1 MQGMLET
8 ALSTPWSTL
17 RGVLDGPLHPGGREA
32 TERLLDRA
40 DVTAGT
46 GVLDVGCG
54 AGESL
59 GVARERGANAV
70 GLDRDP
76 VASDSDGGR
85 AIRGEMT
92 QLPVAGSAVEVVLA
106 ECVICLAADRERALD
121 EAARVVEPGGRLAL
135 SDVVVGG
142 RVPDLPDPIVDALC
156 LTRSRGREA
165 TIAGVEDAGFVV
177 DDVCDHREDLL
188 AMQDRIEARVDYE
201 GLLGLMGERGQ
212 RLLDGIHEAEA
223 AVDDG
228 RIGYISLVAER
239 TDR

>member
-8 ALSTPWSTL
+8 ALANPWGTL
-17 RGVLDGPLHPGGREA
+17 RAVLDGPLHPGGREA

-46 GVLDVGCG
+46 RVLDIGCG
-54 AGESL
+54 TGESL
-59 GVARERGANAV
+59 AVARQRGARAV

-76 VASDSDGGR
+76 GDST

-92 QLPVAGSAVEVVLA
+92 ALPVADNAVEVALA
-106 ECVICLAADRERALD
+106 ECVMCLAADRERALG
-121 EAARVVEPGGRLAL
+121 EVARVVEPGGRLAL
-135 SDVVVGG
+135 SDVVVEGA
-142 RVPDLPDPIVDALC
+142 VPDLPDPIVDALC
-156 LTRSRGREA
+156 LTRSRSREA
-165 TIAGVEDAGFVV
+165 TVAGVETAGFVV
-177 DDVCDHREDLL
+177 DDVRDHREDLL
-188 AMQDRIEARVDYE
+188 AMQERIESRVDYE

-212 RLLDGIHEAEA
+212 RLLEGIHKAET

-239 TDR
+239 PDR

>member
-8 ALSTPWSTL
+8 ALANPWGTL

-40 DVTAGT
+40 GVEANTR
-46 GVLDVGCG
+46 VLDIGCG

-59 GVARERGANAV
+59 AVAGERGARAV

-76 VASDSDGGR
+76 AGER
-85 AIRGEMT
+85 AVRGEMT
-92 QLPVAGSAVEVVLA
+92 QLPVADDAVEVVLA
-106 ECVICLAADRERALD
+106 ECVMCLAADRERALG
-121 EAARVVEPGGRLAL
+121 EVARVVEPGGRLAL
-135 SDVVVGG
+135 SDVVVEGA
-142 RVPDLPDPIVDALC
+142 VPDLPDPIVDALC
-156 LTRSRGREA
+156 LRRSRGREA
-165 TIAGVEDAGFVV
+165 TVAGVEAAGFVV
-177 DDVCDHREDLL
+177 DDVREHRDDLL

-212 RLLDGIHEAEA
+212 RLLEGIHAAEA

-228 RIGYISLVAER
+228 RIGYVSLVAER
-239 TDR
+239 PDR